1 VAALRLQV
9 KVLQAEVTDLKAQ
22 LASLEPPDAV

>member
-9 KVLQAEVTDLKAQ
+9 KVLQAEVTDLKAR
-22 LASLEPPDAV
+22 LANLEPSNAV